1 MALYDTTFKELA
13 KTGLIELVRFLMPD
27 VAAGVE
33 LCELPPEFP
42 ATVRSADFVFKTL
55 GGPRGPR
62 IGLFECQV
70 AREDKLPRLLLLR
83 AALAHYY
90 YDLPVSTVLLAL
102 TREAVVPP
110 SLVYGLCEE
119 REQRHE
125 FTVRRLYEEPAE
137 PALERAPPPVLPL
150 CSVLAPEDGD
160 RAALLEKILLRIGRL
175 PLTEERRTLL
185 LQWATTFATLHLPAK
200 RVTLLSEEL
209 VRRHPSML
217 QPLRDFPLL
226 RNSFNEGKSEGK
238 AEGKAE
244 GIALSLM
251 RVLEAR
257 GLVVPESVK
266 QTIRTCTDCDRL
278 TVWLTRAVSAPSLD
292 DILV

>member
-33 LCELPPEFP
+33 LCELPAEFP

-55 GGPRGPR
+55 GGPRGPL

-110 SLVYGLCEE
+110 SLVYGLCEDKDL
-119 REQRHE
+119 RHE

-137 PALERAPPPVLPL
+137 PALERAAAEAEDRQQRGPL
-150 CSVLAPEDGD
+150 GDG
-160 RAALLEKILLRIGRL
+160 
-175 PLTEERRTLL
+175 
-185 LQWATTFATLHLPAK
+185 
-200 RVTLLSEEL
+200 L
-209 VRRHPSML
+209 VRS
-217 QPLRDFPLL
+217 PLEPLSTGPCRTVRQGEAGHRL
-226 RNSFNEGKSEGK
+226 AVRRGGWTTMEDSEIDAK
-238 AEGKAE
+238 A
-244 GIALSLM
+244 
-251 RVLEAR
+251 
-257 GLVVPESVK
+257 
-266 QTIRTCTDCDRL
+266 T
-278 TVWLTRAVSAPSLD
+278 
-292 DILV
+292 